1 MSCDSTYKPQLP
13 IPWCNI
19 EGVSDAI
26 GGHSTCITS
35 SSNLSISFRCLPL
48 PHDALTFLE
57 NEPIGSEKLSEF
69 LSTKKWIKRISTNGQ
84 FVEENPEISSFMAKL
99 HSKLIDSY
107 DSNFDDIYK
116 GKQTISKSSD
126 GNNEVFEDILNRLI
140 SLGPRSIL
148 SNLLILNPNIAID
161 VYASQ
166 VPPSSSAVSSSI
178 SNQEEDIIDHVDT
191 LLLSITLAENYEIF
205 AKIWQRLYSP
215 ISTGFHVA
223 TSAGSL
229 MQENVYGVCFSVE
242 KINII
247 RSSISFISD
256 KDLMACNSNKTVF
269 TSTLSLST
277 GDISNIE
284 TGQIIPKV
292 RDALRFAMLASP
304 VRIVEPI
311 YACDLQCDQHQL
323 GNLYSVLARRRGEV
337 VKEDIIDGTS
347 LFLLSATLPVAES
360 FGFASEL
367 LKKTS
372 GNATAP
378 QLRFSHWQINNT
390 DPFWKPTTAE
400 ELEDHGGYVS
410 IESNM
415 TRVIIDK
422 IRKRK
427 GLQVEEKVVASA
439 EKQRTLT
446 KNK

>member
-1 MSCDSTYKPQLP
+1 
-13 IPWCNI
+13 
-19 EGVSDAI
+19 
-26 GGHSTCITS
+26 
-35 SSNLSISFRCLPL
+35 
-48 PHDALTFLE
+48 LE
-57 NEPIGSEKLSEF
+57 KETIGSEKLAEF
-69 LSTKKWIKRISTNGQ
+69 VSTKNWINRISTNGQ
-84 FVEENPEISSFMAKL
+84 FIEENPEISSFMNKF
-99 HSKLIDSY
+99 HSKLIITS
-107 DSNFDDIYK
+107 DSNCDDIFK
-116 GKQTISKSSD
+116 GKQSISTSSD
-126 GNNEVFEDILNRLI
+126 RNNQVYEDLLNRLI
-140 SLGPRSIL
+140 CLGPRTIL

-161 VYASQ
+161 VYSSQ
-166 VPPSSSAVSSSI
+166 VPTPSSSLSTTTLTTI
-178 SNQEEDIIDHVDT
+178 NQEENIVDPVGV
-191 LLLSITLAENYEIF
+191 LLLSITLEENYEIF

-215 ISTGFHVA
+215 ISTGFQVA

-229 MQENVYGVCFSVE
+229 MQENVNGVCFAIE
-242 KINII
+242 KINIT

-256 KDLMACNSNKTVF
+256 EELMDCNSTKTVF
-269 TSTLSLST
+269 TSSLSISS
-277 GDISNIE
+277 GDTSNIE

-323 GNLYSVLARRRGEV
+323 GNLYSVLSKRRGEV

-378 QLRFSHWQINNT
+378 QLRFSHWQINST

-427 GLQVEEKVVASA
+427 GLQIEEKVVASA